1 MDDISSNLIILM
13 KQTSVDSERCME
25 LLKKNDN
32 DILACLKEI
41 NNIKSQ
47 EKVCN
52 TSNQER
58 YRIIRNL
65 LDNKI

>member
-1 MDDISSNLIILM
+1 MDISSNLIILM